1 MDELQVVERTRV
13 VSLNTDSIALQV
25 RPGDE
30 DRVTELIA
38 EWEKT
43 FGFEMERTEV
53 LSHRG
58 LNINSYIEV
67 VREGE
72 GAPEIKSKGLLSHDP
87 GIAAD
92 HNALIVAQAIGQWM
106 LDGSDVGQLIREAAA
121 RREILRFTEMRSAP
135 SSGLRSGGVPIG
147 RLARVYRSTR
157 TDLPVL
163 TKDATGAASE
173 QTLEGGFA
181 YLPDVVWPA
190 ADDVDVEWY
199 IAQARLVM
207 AQTST
212 PYSPHHNRLASELM
226 SLGLEV
232 AGVGGAATALVHGV
246 MDEEAIARGTE
257 KNPRNFSGDRGLAV
271 SVAKSS
277 GVVGL
282 PPGVA
287 SAESMVLSFGTDAE
301 VLGEIHD
308 RVRLGDALRKLKKA
322 GVAVSEKGFVKV
334 YDARDGLR
342 VLAVVDGVT
351 AAATRAE
358 SAPVPDDG
366 VMQAAGITNDEFLS
380 VMFGESLADAFVCS
394 NTTPPDTEDERARA
408 GMWMGGPIE
417 FARGLYQLPE
427 RQNYTCVSSFA
438 RDEDGVYRRQMEFF
452 EALHFLVLDDIGTKV
467 AVDPRALG
475 FGEPTYINETS
486 PGNFQWLYRLSE
498 PVRDLSVASFLT
510 KQVLSTPVQGH
521 LMTDQG
527 AKSVTR
533 LCKLPVGMNLKLSL
547 GTPWQNRQMSWRPEL
562 SYSAEE
568 IAGWFGMSLS
578 EVPRVNASAAAAAS
592 ASADHAL
599 IVALQ
604 SAGLL
609 KSAQQKGSGW
619 WDVYC
624 HQRHLHTTGVDNG
637 TAVKIREDGS
647 WTYKCQHGHCA
658 ELTPRDLYRWLVEQG
673 YQVTPPQHRTNVSRI
688 DRSRLAFDV
697 TAEAVP
703 DEFAFLDPDDGGASE
718 EVDYPDPEF
727 SGGGANVSGGGNGNG
742 ASGRPTIYI
751 DPGMLPSILRQCAT
765 LVDEVVFKRSIYLVR
780 IGRGMELSDGLMR
793 TGSQPVVMPVTRY
806 WLLREL
812 TERAVFQRWDKRM
825 QDYKVTDCPM
835 SVAAALETGTDDSTF
850 RPLTA
855 LANVPFLRVDGSIC
869 DVPGYDDAT
878 GIFYA
883 PNLTFEGIP
892 LTPNWQ
898 EARVALDVL
907 AELVKQFPFSN
918 AVSRSVFLADVL
930 TAIARPTLP
939 KSPVVLYSA
948 TMAGSGKTLMASIAN
963 LIAYGHATTHPWPG
977 SNEEE
982 LKKVFTSVLIA
993 GDPVVVFDNLP
1004 NGALIK
1010 SAALS
1015 QFVTSDD
1022 YADRKLGESERV
1034 RFRNRTRVVL
1044 TGNNVTLASDNAR
1057 RTLVC
1062 ELQLQVES
1070 LKDRQVDFEYPNLS
1084 AHIRQNRARYITAAL
1099 TVLRAYA
1106 LHPEP
1111 LMLPPLDSF
1120 EDWSWRVRDALVW
1133 LGEEDPVGAVNY
1145 ENDGSGE
1152 VALAFGEIEAVGR
1165 LKSLLRGQV
1174 SFRSSDVATWASGSF
1189 ALCEALEQAGCADS
1203 KNSVKV
1209 GYWLRAHKN
1218 RIAGGLKLVC
1228 ETVDGGRQANR
1239 WMLMAAG
1246 VGG

>member
-1 MDELQVVERTRV
+1 MSDRVERTRV

-30 DRVTELIA
+30 DRVAQLIS

-43 FGFEMERTEV
+43 FGFAMERTEV
-53 LSHRG
+53 IAHRG

-67 VREGE
+67 VREGD
-72 GAPEIKSKGLLSHDP
+72 GAPEIKSKGLLAHDP

-92 HNALIVAQAIGQWM
+92 HNALIVAQAMGQWM
-106 LDGSDVGQLIREAAA
+106 LDGTDVGVFIRQAAA
-121 RREILRFTEMRSAP
+121 RREILKFTEMRSAP
-135 SSGLRSGGVPIG
+135 SSGLRYGGVPIG

-157 TDLPVL
+157 MDLPVL

-181 YLPDVVWPA
+181 YLPDVVWPET
-190 ADDVDVEWY
+190 DDVDVEWY
-199 IAQARLVM
+199 ITQARLVI

-212 PYSPHHNRLASELM
+212 PYSPHHNGLANELM
-226 SLGLEV
+226 ALGLEV
-232 AGVGGAATALVHGV
+232 AGVGGAATALVNGV
-246 MDEEAIARGTE
+246 IDEEALARGTV

-271 SVAKSS
+271 LVSKSS

-287 SAESMVLSFGTDAE
+287 SSDSLVLRYGREAE
-301 VLGEIHD
+301 VVGEIHD
-308 RVRLGDALRKLKKA
+308 RARLGPQLRTLKKQ
-322 GVAVSEKGFVKV
+322 GVSIAEKGYVKVFDSRDGMKPLLSGAAVSVAE
-334 YDARDGLR
+334 ALPS
-342 VLAVVDGVT
+342 AAQATT
-351 AAATRAE
+351 AL
-358 SAPVPDDG
+358 V
-366 VMQAAGITNDEFLS
+366 TNDEFLS
-380 VMFGESLADAFVCS
+380 VMFGDDLADAFVCS
-394 NTTPPDTEDERARA
+394 NTTPPDTEDELARM
-408 GMWMGGPIE
+408 GMWVGGPLE
-417 FARGLYQLPE
+417 FSRDLYQLPE
-427 RQNYTCVSSFA
+427 RQNYTCVSSFG
-438 RDEDGVYRRQMEFF
+438 RDADGVYCRQMEHFK
-452 EALHFLVLDDIGTKV
+452 ALHFVVLDDIGSKV
-467 AVDPRALG
+467 QVDPRSLG

-486 PGNFQWLYRLSE
+486 PGNFQWFYRLSE
-498 PVRDLSVASFLT
+498 PVRDLSMASFLM
-510 KQVLSTPVQGH
+510 KQVLATPVQGQ

-527 AKSVTR
+527 AKGVTR
-533 LCKLPVGMNLKLSL
+533 LCKLPMGRNLKLSL
-547 GTPWQNRQMSWRPEL
+547 GSPWQNRQISWRPEL
-562 SYSAEE
+562 AYSADE

-578 EVPRVNASAAAAAS
+578 EVPLVNASAAAAAVD
-592 ASADHAL
+592 SADHSL

-604 SAGLL
+604 AAGLL
-609 KSAQQKGSGW
+609 KSGFQKGSGW
-619 WDVYC
+619 WDIHC
-624 HQRHLHTTGVDNG
+624 HQRHLHTKGIDNG

-673 YQVTPPQHRTNVSRI
+673 FSVTPPQHRTRVSRI
-688 DRSRLAFDV
+688 DRSRLSFDD
-697 TAEAVP
+697 ASADEE
-703 DEFAFLDPDDGGASE
+703 DEFAFLDPDDGGAGE
-718 EVDYPDPEF
+718 EVDYPDQEF
-727 SGGGANVSGGGNGNG
+727 SGGSGGVSGRSGSGSS
-742 ASGRPTIYI
+742 AGRPTIYI
-751 DPGMLPSILRQCAT
+751 DPGMLPSILRQCAE
-765 LVDEVVFKRSIYLVR
+765 LLDEVVFKRGVYLVR
-780 IGRGMELSDGLMR
+780 IGRGLELSDGLSR
-793 TGSQPVVMPVTRY
+793 TAMQPVVMPVTRY

-812 TERAVFQRWDKRM
+812 TERATFQRWDRRM
-825 QDYKVTDCPM
+825 NDYKVVDCPM
-835 SVAAALETGTDDSTF
+835 PVAAALESGTDDLTF
-850 RPLTA
+850 RSLTA

-869 DVPGYDDAT
+869 EVPGYDEAT
-878 GIFYA
+878 GIYYA
-883 PNLTFEGIP
+883 PNLRFAGLP
-892 LTPNWQ
+892 AAPGWQ
-898 EARVALDVL
+898 EAREALDVL
-907 AELVKQFPFSN
+907 ADLVKQFPFAN

-977 SNEEE
+977 ANEEE

-1015 QFVTSDD
+1015 QFVTSDE

-1070 LKDRQVDFEYPNLS
+1070 LKDRETEFEYPNLS
-1084 AHIRQNRARYITAAL
+1084 AHIREHRARYITAAL

-1106 LHPEP
+1106 LHPDP
-1111 LMLPPLDSF
+1111 LSLPPLDSF

-1152 VALAFGEIEAVGR
+1152 IAAAFAAMASVGELKLGSKGPLAFKA
-1165 LKSLLRGQV
+1165 
-1174 SFRSSDVATWASGSF
+1174 SDVSMWAAGSF
-1189 ALCEALEQAGCADS
+1189 ALRDALEQAGCTDCTS
-1203 KNSVKV
+1203 SGKV

-1218 RIAGGLKLVC
+1218 RIAGGLKLVSQQI
-1228 ETVDGGRQANR
+1228 DGGRQANK
-1239 WMLMAAG
+1239 WMLVSPVRG
-1246 VGG
+1246 DES